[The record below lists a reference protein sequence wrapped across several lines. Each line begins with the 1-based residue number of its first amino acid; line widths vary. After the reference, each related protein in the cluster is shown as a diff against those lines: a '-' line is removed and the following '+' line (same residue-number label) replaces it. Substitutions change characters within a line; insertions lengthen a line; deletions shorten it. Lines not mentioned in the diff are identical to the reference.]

1 MVLLN
6 LLCQLHRII
15 PVGISSLILCI
26 CIIIM
31 HCRLFLLCTYS
42 ALFGNS
48 NIWFY
53 WWRRSSLCSRFCSC
67 WWRRSRP
74 CSRFSSCWWRRSRPC
89 SRFCSYWW
97 RKSNHGCLRIFC
109 WWRNPDHA
117 LDSAVIGLAAQC
129 GNTNLGWPK
138 WGILISALDLG
149 GRFRPRQADSGVQGK
164 GLGHLYIISAFLQLF
179 HSMQVRDYLLIY
191 IFIFFAL
198 PIISRL
204 VSAKPPIF
212 NNS

>member
-1 MVLLN
+1 
-6 LLCQLHRII
+6 
-15 PVGISSLILCI
+15 
-26 CIIIM
+26 M

-53 WWRRSSLCSRFCSC
+53 WWRRSSLCSRFCS
-67 WWRRSRP
+67 
-74 CSRFSSCWWRRSRPC
+74 
-89 SRFCSYWW
+89 YWW
-97 RKSNHGCLRIFC
+97 RKSNHGCLRIIC

-212 NNS
+212 NRL

>member
-1 MVLLN
+1 
-6 LLCQLHRII
+6 
-15 PVGISSLILCI
+15 
-26 CIIIM
+26 M

-53 WWRRSSLCSRFCSC
+53 WWRRSSLCSRFCS
-67 WWRRSRP
+67 
-74 CSRFSSCWWRRSRPC
+74 
-89 SRFCSYWW
+89 YWW
-97 RKSNHGCLRIFC
+97 RKSNYGCLRIIC

-129 GNTNLGWPK
+129 SNINLGWPK

-164 GLGHLYIISAFLQLF
+164 GLGYLYIISTFPQLLY
-179 HSMQVRDYLLIY
+179 SMQVRDYLLIY

-212 NNS
+212 NKNIIDKINIFKN

>member
-1 MVLLN
+1 
-6 LLCQLHRII
+6 
-15 PVGISSLILCI
+15 
-26 CIIIM
+26 M
-31 HCRLFLLCTYS
+31 HCHLFLLCTYS

-53 WWRRSSLCSRFCSC
+53 WWRRSSLCSRFCS
-67 WWRRSRP
+67 
-74 CSRFSSCWWRRSRPC
+74 
-89 SRFCSYWW
+89 YWW

-109 WWRNPDHA
+109 LWRNPDHA

-164 GLGHLYIISAFLQLF
+164 GLGYLYIISAFLQLF

-212 NNS
+212 NKYH